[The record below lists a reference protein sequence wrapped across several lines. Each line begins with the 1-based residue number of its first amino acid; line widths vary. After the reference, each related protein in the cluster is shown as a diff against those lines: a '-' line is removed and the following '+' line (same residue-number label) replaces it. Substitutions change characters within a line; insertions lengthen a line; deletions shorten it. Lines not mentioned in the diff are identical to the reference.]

1 MEELAQSQLFLWYVV
16 AMGGCIGSFLNV
28 VIARVPLGESVVS
41 PRSKCPKCNNSIA
54 WYDNIPVLSWL
65 VLLARCRQCKT
76 PISARYPLI
85 EVLMAIL
92 AGALWMKMGP
102 TWEFVIWLPLSAAL
116 VAVSFIDIDHWL
128 IPDVIVFPFILFV
141 GAAVFLPGGVTPLD
155 ACLGLL
161 PAALIFS
168 VGWGFEKMTG
178 REGLGFGDV
187 KLLALLGIAVGLLPA
202 LNILLLSS
210 IQGAIIG
217 IALRLFTS
225 GHEAQ
230 KSGGGASP
238 DPTES
243 LNDGVEQ
250 NDSEEDWV
258 PPPYAIP
265 FGPFLALAGLQVIL
279 LPPELSDISY
289 YISQFLVEGP
299 L

>member
-230 KSGGGASP
+230 KSGGGASLE
-238 DPTES
+238 PTES

>member
-1 MEELAQSQLFLWYVV
+1 MEELAQSQLFLGYVV
-16 AMGGCIGSFLNV
+16 GMGACIGSFLNV
-28 VIARVPLGESVVS
+28 VIARVPVGESVVS
-41 PRSKCPKCNNSIA
+41 PRSKCPQCGYGIA
-54 WYDNIPVLSWL
+54 WYDNIPVGSWI
-65 VLLARCRQCKT
+65 LLRARCRQCKT
-76 PISARYPLI
+76 SISARYPLI
-85 EVLMAIL
+85 EILMAIL

-102 TWEFVIWLPLSAAL
+102 TWEFVVWLPLSAAL

-128 IPDVIVFPFILFV
+128 IPDVIIFPFIFFV
-141 GAAVFLPGGVTPLD
+141 GASVFLPGGVTPLD

-217 IALRLFTS
+217 IALRLFTP

-230 KSGGGASP
+230 KSGGGDAPAP
-238 DPTES
+238 DES
-243 LNDGVEQ
+243 LNDG
-250 NDSEEDWV
+250 DDDGDGEDEWV

-289 YISQFLVEGP
+289 YISQCLLEGP